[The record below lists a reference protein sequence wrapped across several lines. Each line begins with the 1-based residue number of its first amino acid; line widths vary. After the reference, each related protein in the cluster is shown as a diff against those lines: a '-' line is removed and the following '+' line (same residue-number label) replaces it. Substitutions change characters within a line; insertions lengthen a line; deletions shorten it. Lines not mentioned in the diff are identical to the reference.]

1 MLDSEAAMGMG
12 ATDTL
17 GRVMASVGMLAEAPV
32 QFDAA
37 MDVANGGVLL
47 SLPALLANGLLRH
60 TSKHF
65 QLPAGYYGI
74 ASIFLL
80 LAMMALCRLKHP
92 EALRYCAPGEWGKLL
107 GLDRIP
113 EVRTLRNKLKILSE
127 QGRTSEWSA
136 QLCEDWMQVSPQD
149 SSVLYV
155 DGHVRVY
162 HGEQTQLPRHY
173 VARERLCL
181 RATTDYWVN
190 ALGGRP
196 FFVINEAVDP
206 GLVKVLSKEIVPR
219 LLQDVPGQPSAEQL
233 KEDPLLHRFTIVF
246 DREGYSPDLM
256 QECRQKHVACLT
268 YHKHPGPDWSVEEFM
283 EYTVSVGQA
292 APAAMMLAE
301 RGVKLSTGLWVRE
314 VRKLSESG
322 HQTSVLATDYRSD
335 VTGIAAAMFGRW
347 TQENFFRY
355 MRQHFS
361 LDRLID
367 YQTEPL
373 AETTTVVNPD
383 WRQLDSQV
391 RTKVGLLQRKLSQF
405 ARLQLHGDIEPKRVE
420 RFERDK
426 AELQQQIHDLEVEV
440 ADLKVRRKAAPHHI
454 TAAQLPED
462 QRFRRLNT
470 KSKDFIDTIKM
481 VTYRA
486 ETAMALILRERMSR
500 LDDARTQ
507 LREIYTTEGDLMPDL
522 SAGTLTIRIHH
533 MANRAAD
540 TAVQHLCDEL
550 NATMTIFPGTN
561 LRLVYELVSRARTP

>member
-1 MLDSEAAMGMG
+1 MGMG

-32 QFDAA
+32 QFEAA
-37 MDVANGGVLL
+37 MDVSNGGVLL
-47 SLPALLANGLLRH
+47 ALPALLANGLLRH

-74 ASIFLL
+74 VSIFLL
-80 LAMMALCRLKHP
+80 LALMALSRLKHP

-113 EVRTLRNKLKILSE
+113 EVKTLRNKLKILSE

-136 QLCEDWMQVSPQD
+136 QLCEDWMQASPQD

-190 ALGGRP
+190 ALGGKP

-219 LLQDVPGQPSAEQL
+219 LLRDVPGQPSTQQL
-233 KEDPLLHRFTIVF
+233 EEDHLLHRFTLVF

-256 QECRQKHVACLT
+256 QECWQKRVACLT
-268 YHKHPGPDWSVEEFM
+268 YNKHPGPDWSVEEFI
-283 EYTVSVGQA
+283 EHNVTVGQA
-292 APAAMMLAE
+292 APTAMMLAE
-301 RGVKLSTGLWVRE
+301 RGVKLSNALWVRE
-314 VRKLSESG
+314 VRRLSENA

-335 VTGIAAAMFGRW
+335 TTEIGASMFGRW

-373 AETTTVVNPD
+373 AETTTVVNPA
-383 WRQLDSQV
+383 WRQLDGQV
-391 RTKVGLLQRKLSQF
+391 RSKVGLLQRKLSLF
-405 ARLQLHGDIEPKRVE
+405 ARLQLHGDIEPSRVE

-426 AELQQQIHDLEVEV
+426 AELHQQIHDLQ
-440 ADLKVRRKAAPHHI
+440 ADIAELKLRRKATPHHI

-481 VTYRA
+481 ITYRA
-486 ETAMALILRERMSR
+486 ETAMALIVREHMSR
-500 LDDARTQ
+500 LDDARAQ
-507 LREIYTTEGDLMPDL
+507 LREVYTTEADLMPDL
-522 SAGTLTIRIHH
+522 LAGTLTIRIHH

-540 TAVQHLCDEL
+540 TAVEHLCDEL

-561 LRLVYELVSRARTP
+561 LRLVYELVSSTATP

>member
-1 MLDSEAAMGMG
+1 MGMG

-32 QFDAA
+32 QFEAA
-37 MDVANGGVLL
+37 MDVSNGGVLL
-47 SLPALLANGLLRH
+47 ALPALLANGLLRH
-60 TSKHF
+60 TNRHF

-74 ASIFLL
+74 VSIFLL
-80 LAMMALCRLKHP
+80 LSLMALCRLKHP

-113 EVRTLRNKLKILSE
+113 EVKTLRNKLKILSE

-136 QLCEDWMQVSPQD
+136 QLCEDWMQASPQD

-190 ALGGRP
+190 ALGGKP

-219 LLQDVPGQPSAEQL
+219 LLQDVPGQPSTQQL
-233 KEDPLLHRFTIVF
+233 EEDPLLHRFTIVF

-256 QECRQKHVACLT
+256 QECWQKRVACLT
-268 YHKHPGPDWSVEEFM
+268 YNKHPGPDWSVEEFI
-283 EYTVSVGQA
+283 EHNVTVGQA
-292 APAAMMLAE
+292 APTAMMLAE
-301 RGVKLSTGLWVRE
+301 RGVKLSNELWVRE

-335 VTGIAAAMFGRW
+335 TTEIGAQMFGRW

-373 AETTTVVNPD
+373 AETTTVVNPA
-383 WRQLDSQV
+383 WRQLDGQV
-391 RTKVGLLQRKLSQF
+391 RSKVGLLQRKLSLF
-405 ARLQLHGDIEPKRVE
+405 GRLQLHGDIEPSRVE

-426 AELQQQIHDLEVEV
+426 AELHQQIHDLQAEI
-440 ADLKVRRKAAPHHI
+440 ADLKLRRKATPHHI

-481 VTYRA
+481 ITYRA
-486 ETAMALILRERMSR
+486 ETAMALILREHMSR

-507 LREIYTTEGDLMPDL
+507 LREVYTTEADLVPDL
-522 SAGTLTIRIHH
+522 FAGTLTIRIHH

-540 TAVQHLCDEL
+540 TAVEHLCDEL

-561 LRLVYELVSRARTP
+561 LRLVYALVSSTATP